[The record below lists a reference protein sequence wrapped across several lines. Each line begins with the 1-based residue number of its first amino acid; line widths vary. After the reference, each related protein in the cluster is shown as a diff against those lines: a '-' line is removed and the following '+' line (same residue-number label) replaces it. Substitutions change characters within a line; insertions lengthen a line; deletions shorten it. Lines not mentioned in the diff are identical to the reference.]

1 METGGNTGY
10 WLHRHGGTDAMK
22 NRDMGDLDQAVG
34 VGTGIMVVFAVAI
47 FIGLLVWSVRMLWV
61 HLTGTSV

>member
-1 METGGNTGY
+1 
-10 WLHRHGGTDAMK
+10 MK

-47 FIGLLVWSVRMLWV
+47 FIGLLVWSLRMLWV
-61 HLTGTSV
+61 HLIGTSV

>member
-1 METGGNTGY
+1 
-10 WLHRHGGTDAMK
+10 MK

-47 FIGLLVWSVRMLWV
+47 FIGLLLWSLRMLWV
-61 HLTGTSV
+61 HFTGTSV